1 MWWPGSLGNM
11 QRSGTGILVLPWA
24 FLVNIQTLAWVGM
37 APSGEKKQ
45 KHLISTGLKAKI
57 ALVQKN
63 QAVVSASYPKTYSVC
78 PWVTRNFQHFLVPH
92 SLVTR
97 LALIYNAKMYPGAR
111 PEGFLL
117 SFLPRTLEERAQR
130 LFSTKG
136 KSLEALDPALFA
148 KNPKTKGSKR

>member
-1 MWWPGSLGNM
+1 MEPCLGGD
-11 QRSGTGILVLPWA
+11 GTLWREQA
-24 FLVNIQTLAWVGM
+24 
-37 APSGEKKQ
+37 E
-45 KHLISTGLKAKI
+45 

-63 QAVVSASYPKTYSVC
+63 QTLVSASHLKTRSVC
-78 PWVTRNFQHFLVPH
+78 SWVL
-92 SLVTR
+92 

-111 PEGFLL
+111 AEGFLL

>member
-1 MWWPGSLGNM
+1 MFLGDKK
-11 QRSGTGILVLPWA
+11 LPV
-24 FLVNIQTLAWVGM
+24 FFSSPFPSCTL
-37 APSGEKKQ
+37 Q
-45 KHLISTGLKAKI
+45 
-57 ALVQKN
+57 
-63 QAVVSASYPKTYSVC
+63 
-78 PWVTRNFQHFLVPH
+78 
-92 SLVTR
+92 
-97 LALIYNAKMYPGAR
+97 ALIYNVKMYPGAR